1 MASLIEAAD
10 VTASQQALLLSGL
23 DPSSAPGQRREAF
36 SSGDAY
42 ASSAA
47 YHGYSDLLAQM
58 QDGQAAN
65 TFITTAA
72 KLEEVRLKKMDAAT
86 RRDVYLLRQRV
97 LTAAS
102 MARKDREVAFVIAIA
117 LCVVLITLLP
127 LTAAR
132 AGRISS
138 SMGVALAGGVLAVA
152 LAALALWIARLSARR
167 DDAFERR
174 IWALSPQLA
183 KELKA
188 AQG

>member
-1 MASLIEAAD
+1 MAALFQAD
-10 VTASQQALLLSGL
+10 TIASQQSLLVGLASSSTSGSGSA
-23 DPSSAPGQRREAF
+23 SSVGAA
-36 SSGDAY
+36 
-42 ASSAA
+42 SAA
-47 YHGYSDLLAQM
+47 YHEYSDLLAQM

-65 TFITTAA
+65 TYITAAA

-102 MARKDREVAFVIAIA
+102 MARRDREVAFVIAVA
-117 LCVVLITLLP
+117 LCVLMITLLP
-127 LTAAR
+127 LAAAR

-138 SMGVALAGGVLAVA
+138 SLGVALAGGVLAVA
-152 LAALALWIARLSARR
+152 LAALALWLARLSARR
-167 DDAFERR
+167 DDAFDRR
-174 IWALSPQLA
+174 VWALSPQLA